1 MSSLLTKRQSCPTGS
16 EVQPMHFP
24 FSTSVSGSE
33 SIVSEEF
40 TAGTTLQRDV
50 NTDDDVK
57 SYDPLLQSQALSYRN
72 YINLIARSLR
82 DVPFIRNLPIS
93 PELFTSF
100 FENCIANGDILS
112 AKM

>member
-1 MSSLLTKRQSCPTGS
+1 
-16 EVQPMHFP
+16 MHVP
-24 FSTSVSGSE
+24 FSTSVSKSE
-33 SIVSEEF
+33 SMLPEEF
-40 TAGTTLQRDV
+40 TNGTILQRNV
-50 NTDDDVK
+50 NADDDVK

-82 DVPFIRNLPIS
+82 DVPFIKHLPIS

-100 FENCIANGDILS
+100 FENCIANGDIVS